1 MQALVQEDWM
11 LAAACR
17 GRPDLFF
24 APDDS
29 ETRAERRRR
38 EAAAKSVCGRCI
50 VREDCLVDAL
60 ESDERFGIWG
70 GLTERERRSLRRG
83 KTKFSPQDIAGPGR
97 LARLPAV
104 VVQGRAMS
112 HTENGSERRRTGRV
126 ARVGRGRTA
135 GSFSTL
141 KPPRA
146 TIFAVG
152 SLPSCRLD

>member
-11 LAAACR
+11 LVAACR

-29 ETRAERRRR
+29 ETRSERRRR
-38 EAAAKSVCGRCI
+38 EAAAKSVCASCL
-50 VREDCLVDAL
+50 VRDECLVDAL

-83 KTKFSPQDIAGPGR
+83 KTPVSPQDIAGPGR

-112 HTENGSERRRTGRV
+112 Q
-126 ARVGRGRTA
+126 
-135 GSFSTL
+135 
-141 KPPRA
+141 P
-146 TIFAVG
+146 
-152 SLPSCRLD
+152 D